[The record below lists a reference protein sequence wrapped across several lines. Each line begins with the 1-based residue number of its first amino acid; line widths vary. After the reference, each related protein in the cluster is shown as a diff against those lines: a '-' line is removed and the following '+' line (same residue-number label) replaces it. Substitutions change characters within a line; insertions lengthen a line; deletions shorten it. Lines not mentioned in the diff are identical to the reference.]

1 MSDIHDL
8 CIRPAKKLGQNFLV
22 DKNIVKLEI
31 KEAEVSADE
40 TVLEIGAGYG
50 ALTLEL
56 AKNAKKVIAVEI
68 DDELV
73 PLLEKRLAEEG
84 LKNVDIICED
94 VLKVE
99 MPPFDKCVSNI
110 PYQISSKII
119 EMLGKYGKFSVLIMQ
134 KEFAE
139 RLVAQPGEKNY
150 SRISILAQY
159 HFIPVF
165 VRKVG
170 KKCFYPVPKVDSAIV
185 KLFPRKVKPFVSDEK
200 FFFQFVKAVFIHKNQ
215 KLWKAVSHSKREIEV
230 DKKILSELG
239 KKLTDADMKVKD
251 LDIGRVAAAS
261 NEMHALFKEKG
272 LKIGV

>member
-94 VLKVE
+94 VLKAD

-134 KEFAE
+134 KEFSE

-185 KLFPRKVKPFVSDEK
+185 KLFPRKVKPPVSDEK
-200 FFFQFVKAVFIHKNQ
+200 FFFQFAKAVFIHKNQ

-239 KKLTDADMKVKD
+239 RKLTDADMKVKD

-261 NEMHALFKEKG
+261 NEMYALFKEKG

>member
-56 AKNAKKVIAVEI
+56 AKMAKKVIAVEI

-94 VLKVE
+94 VLKAE

-119 EMLGKYGKFSVLIMQ
+119 EMLGKYGEFSVLIMQ

-185 KLFPRKVKPFVSDEK
+185 KLFPRKVKPFVSDEN

-215 KLWKAVSHSKREIEV
+215 KLWKAVSHSKREMEV

-239 KKLTDADMKVKD
+239 KKLTDADVKVKD
-251 LDIGRVAAAS
+251 LDIDRVAAAS
-261 NEMHALFKEKG
+261 NEMYALFKEKG
-272 LKIGV
+272 LKI

>member
-8 CIRPAKKLGQNFLV
+8 CIKPMKKLGQNFLV

-56 AKNAKKVIAVEI
+56 AKTAKKVIAVEI

-94 VLKVE
+94 VLKAE
-99 MPPFDKCVSNI
+99 MPSFDKCVSNI

-134 KEFAE
+134 KEFAV

-170 KKCFYPVPKVDSAIV
+170 NKCFYPVPKVDSAIV

-215 KLWKAVSHSKREIEV
+215 KLWKAVSHSKREMEL

-251 LDIGRVAAAS
+251 LDIDRVAAAS
-261 NEMHALFKEKG
+261 NEMHDLFKEKG

>member
-56 AKNAKKVIAVEI
+56 AKIAKKVIAVEI

-94 VLKVE
+94 VLKAE

-170 KKCFYPVPKVDSAIV
+170 KKCFYPVPKIDSAIV
-185 KLFPRKVKPFVSDEK
+185 KLYPRKVKPFVSDEK

-215 KLWKAVSHSKREIEV
+215 KLWKAVSHSKREMEV

-239 KKLTDADMKVKD
+239 KKLTDADVKVKD
-251 LDIGRVAAAS
+251 LDIDRVAAAS

-272 LKIGV
+272 LKIS